1 MTSEQDIKK
10 IREIMECLFKQNIAE
25 KLNKLTESE
34 RKIYDLTGKKGHT
47 EMFKTLKVAPNTV
60 SKTWQK
66 LESEGLLIKEGQIY
80 RKVI

>member
-10 IREIMECLFKQNIAE
+10 IKEIMECLFKQNIAE
-25 KLNKLTESE
+25 KLNKLTENE
-34 RKIYDLTGKKGHT
+34 RKIYNLTGKKGHA
-47 EMFKTLKVAPNTV
+47 EMFKTLKVAPNTF

>member
-10 IREIMECLFKQNIAE
+10 IREMMECLFKQNIAE
-25 KLNKLTESE
+25 KLNNLTESE

>member
-34 RKIYDLTGKKGHT
+34 KKIYDLTGKKGHT

>member
-10 IREIMECLFKQNIAE
+10 IREMMECLFKQNIAE
-25 KLNKLTESE
+25 KLNKLTETE
-34 RKIYDLTGKKGHT
+34 RKIYELTGKKGHT

>member
-10 IREIMECLFKQNIAE
+10 IREMMECLFKQNIA
-25 KLNKLTESE
+25 KRLNKLTETE
-34 RKIYDLTGKKGHT
+34 RKIYELTGKKGHT

-80 RKVI
+80 KKVI